1 MKEDVLGQ
9 FEQLILTAVLSLGE
23 DAYGP
28 KIHEKVIELAERQV
42 SIGSVYITLDRLE
55 DKGHLASKPGRPPQ
69 WGDRPD
75 RNTGCALPASGHY
88 GRRLKLRGGCNKPPD
103 SYGNLRHES
112 DSITEGS
119 PASMDRSNCEVA
131 DATLC
136 CGSIGR
142 LEGLQPSRSA
152 TGLEGGRYHFG
163 LEPDLDTTCL

>member
-1 MKEDVLGQ
+1 MFWDNSNNSYSPRGYRLVRTLTVRRSMKRCSSWPKGKFRSDRSIKRWTVWKTKDTSLRSR
-9 FEQLILTAVLSLGE
+9 AVRRNG
-23 DAYGP
+23 A
-28 KIHEKVIELAERQV
+28 
-42 SIGSVYITLDRLE
+42 
-55 DKGHLASKPGRPPQ
+55 
-69 WGDRPD
+69 DRPD
-75 RNTGCALPASGHY
+75 AIPGCALPASGHY

-163 LEPDLDTTCL
+163 LQPDLDTTCL